1 MSASLDQGVAR
12 VLAELTPDERE
23 RAVAYLAVEPIDAG
37 ARIALPGVQI
47 LAETRSLLAF
57 VDQDPAAN
65 WGHAARYLLLPCD
78 LDGPAVSIPARL
90 PPFNQKGG
98 PRWQLAFRAATV
110 ADSAI
115 AVR

>member
-12 VLAELTPDERE
+12 VLAELTPGERE
-23 RAVAYLAVEPIDAG
+23 RAVAYLAVEPIEAG

-47 LAETRSLLAF
+47 LAENRSLLAF
-57 VDQDPAAN
+57 VDQDPSAN
-65 WGHAARYLLLPCD
+65 WGHAARYLLLPSD
-78 LDGPAVSIPARL
+78 PGAPAVSIPARL
-90 PPFNQKGG
+90 PPFNQEGG

>member
-1 MSASLDQGVAR
+1 MTRSFADSVAR
-12 VLAELTPDERE
+12 VIAELTPEERE
-23 RAVAYLAVEPIDAG
+23 GAVVYLASEPVEAG
-37 ARIALPGVQI
+37 TRLALPGV
-47 LAETRSLLAF
+47 AVRAKTRSLLAF

-65 WGHAARYLLLPCD
+65 WGHPARYLLLPFE
-78 LDGPAVSIPARL
+78 DGSPTISIPARL
-90 PPFNQKGG
+90 PPFQQEGG

>member
-1 MSASLDQGVAR
+1 MSASLEQRVAR
-12 VLAELTPDERE
+12 VLAELTPGERE
-23 RAVAYLAVEPIDAG
+23 RAVAYLAAEPIEAG

-57 VDQDPAAN
+57 VDQDPSAN

-78 LDGPAVSIPARL
+78 PGPAISIPARL
-90 PPFNQKGG
+90 PPFNQEGG